1 MGRLF
6 YKITQRVSLAL
17 FEHLHALSVRW
28 HLERRTGEVITV
40 LNQGVGA
47 VGNLLQIVTFQLIG
61 TVIELIMTSVVFL
74 HIGVPAISLCVTA
87 GAALYTAYTILITQL
102 RTAQRRKQNDANKS
116 AQELVV
122 DSLLNFE
129 TVKVFAS
136 EGRETDRFDG
146 ITRRLARLQET
157 SQDSLSL
164 LNWGQTVAMQL
175 GMAGGLLVAC
185 MRTTEGE
192 TTVGD
197 FVMVQLSS
205 CSSFSLS
212 QTSEAAVRHALPF
225 STSLPTHSLLPS

>member
-1 MGRLF
+1 MQLQQMAWGRLF
-6 YKITQRVSLAL
+6 YKITQLSPRSLSTSTR
-17 FEHLHALSVRW
+17 SVRW

-87 GAALYTAYTILITQL
+87 GAALYTAYTNMITQL

-129 TVKVFAS
+129 TVKVLRLRGARRIAS
-136 EGRETDRFDG
+136 
-146 ITRRLARLQET
+146 
-157 SQDSLSL
+157 
-164 LNWGQTVAMQL
+164 
-175 GMAGGLLVAC
+175 MASH
-185 MRTTEGE
+185 
-192 TTVGD
+192 VG
-197 FVMVQLSS
+197 
-205 CSSFSLS
+205 
-212 QTSEAAVRHALPF
+212 
-225 STSLPTHSLLPS
+225 